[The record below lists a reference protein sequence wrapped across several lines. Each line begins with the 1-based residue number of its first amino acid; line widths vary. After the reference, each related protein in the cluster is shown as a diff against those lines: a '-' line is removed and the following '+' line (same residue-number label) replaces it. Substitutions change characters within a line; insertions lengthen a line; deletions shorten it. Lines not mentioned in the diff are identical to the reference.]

1 MTESDSEVDG
11 YVSSDSQSD
20 FDEAD
25 TRASRASLAPIAGS
39 SSAGPQPS
47 TSTGGATGGA
57 RQVHVAESDSDDES
71 SRSSN
76 SSTDEVRLPILRL

>member
-1 MTESDSEVDG
+1 MTESDSEGDG

-39 SSAGPQPS
+39 SSAGP
-47 TSTGGATGGA
+47 STGGATGGA

-71 SRSSN
+71 SRSSS